1 MVIIRWQIYYQLQPN
16 DFRAWFAFVVIILAQ
31 LWLFKVGGCVC
42 VCGGRGGGGSWEWNQ
57 QTPGKLTFAKN
68 ES

>member
-1 MVIIRWQIYYQLQPN
+1 MVIIRWQIYNQLQPN

-42 VCGGRGGGGSWEWNQ
+42 VCVEGEGVGGVG
-57 QTPGKLTFAKN
+57 N
-68 ES
+68 ETNKHQGN